1 MPQLNPLQYGT
12 FQTPSTFLQIQT
24 PIPATAQIFLM
35 ETETFLITTQL
46 QYFKNF
52 LASNVKANNITPE
65 YKVYCLENVEH
76 LSNGIF
82 SFTTSLFHDEM
93 MLKRFAKLAIKGADC
108 FIWDKQ
114 RNTYATEIEQYQID
128 DHPFPCVGTKKEY
141 YAVNGKEC
149 YSFNMIIY

>member
-12 FQTPSTFLQIQT
+12 FQTPSTFLQIET
-24 PIPATAQIFLM
+24 PIPATDQIFLM
-35 ETETFLITTQL
+35 ETEVFLITTQL

-65 YKVYCLENVEH
+65 YEVFCLENVEQ
-76 LSNGIF
+76 LSNGLF
-82 SFTTSLFHDEM
+82 SFTTYLFHDEM

-114 RNTYATEIEQYQID
+114 LHAYATEIEHYQID
-128 DHPFPCVGTKKEY
+128 NHPFPCIGTKKECY
-141 YAVNGKEC
+141 TVNGREV
-149 YSFNMIIY
+149 YGYTSIYY